1 MALCAIDTDIHAVV
15 PASSIEPRLP
25 QPWKLRFSMG
35 DRGPGSLGYWNPNGV
50 MRRDAVAP
58 DGRRVEGDPHLLA
71 RHFFDVH
78 DLEYGILN
86 FTGPAL
92 NLGLS
97 PDPLYAA
104 AVATAAND
112 AVVEEWLPVDNRFY
126 GSITVTPNNPEAAA
140 AEIRRLGHEERMPQV
155 LMVSGARMPM
165 GQAWFHPI
173 YEACAEVG
181 KPIAIH
187 PGSEGVGISGPPTAV
202 GYPTN
207 YLEWHTDLVGS
218 YIGHLVSMVTEGVF
232 VKYPDLKFVLI
243 EGGVSWLPPILWRL
257 DKNWKALRQTAP
269 WLERPPSEYVYEH
282 VLLTT
287 QPIEEPEPIGF
298 LHQMLAMF
306 PAEHMLMFAT
316 DFPHWD
322 NDMPDFTARLI
333 PEHLRRNVMSET
345 ARRLYRLPAPAAMS
359 NKPGPTLLQVSEQQG
374 I

>member
-1 MALCAIDTDIHAVV
+1 MTFRAIDTDIHAVV
-15 PASSIEPRLP
+15 PASSIESRLP

-50 MRRDAVAP
+50 MRRDAV
-58 DGRRVEGDPHLLA
+58 DEEGRRVEGDPHLLA
-71 RHFFDVH
+71 RHFFDAY

-92 NLGLS
+92 HLGLS
-97 PDPLYAA
+97 PDPHYAA
-104 AVATAAND
+104 AVARASND
-112 AVVEEWLPVDNRFY
+112 AVVEEWLPVDDRYY

-140 AEIRRLGHEERMPQV
+140 AEIRRLGDQARMPQV

-165 GQAWFHPI
+165 GQSYFHPI
-173 YEACAEVG
+173 YEACAEVD

-187 PGSEGVGISGPPTAV
+187 PGSEGVGISGPPTGV

-232 VKYPDLKFVLI
+232 VKYPQLKFVMI
-243 EGGVSWLPPILWRL
+243 EGGVSWLPPLLWRL
-257 DKNWKALRQTAP
+257 DKNWRALRQTTP
-269 WLERPPSEYVYEH
+269 WLERPPSEYVYDH

-287 QPIEEPEPIGF
+287 QPIEEPEPIAY
-298 LHQMLAMF
+298 LHQILAMF
-306 PAEHMLMFAT
+306 PSDRMLMFAT

-333 PEHLRRNVMSET
+333 PEGIRRNVMSET
-345 ARRLYRLPAPAAMS
+345 ARHLYGLPAPRRRNGM
-359 NKPGPTLLQVSEQQG
+359 PDGP
-374 I
+374 